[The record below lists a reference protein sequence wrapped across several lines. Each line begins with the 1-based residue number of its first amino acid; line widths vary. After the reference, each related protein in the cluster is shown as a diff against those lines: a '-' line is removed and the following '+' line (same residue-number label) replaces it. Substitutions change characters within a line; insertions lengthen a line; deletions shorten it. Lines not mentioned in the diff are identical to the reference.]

1 MTNPTPTSST
11 QLEPGITEIP
21 YDHEQATYLLPRNH
35 HGDPV
40 APLTADGQSYRFCW
54 TDPGQA
60 MVFAETADD
69 LLAHWIQGYRTAD
82 AAGRARLRAEHA
94 LKVRPG
100 LVANLILEADD
111 AGIQISE
118 EEERLLTADL
128 SDLPADLRR
137 WDSPVPLILL
147 EGAYYPYT
155 DRRPPLSGIDGDV
168 QSPSN
173 IIWLRNA
180 SPDRY
185 VVSLAEA
192 GVITAGT
199 PPFR

>member
-1 MTNPTPTSST
+1 MTNPTTPAAT
-11 QLEPGITEIP
+11 QLESGVTMIP
-21 YDHEQATYLLPRNH
+21 YNGDQNAYLLPRNH

-40 APLTADGQSYRFCW
+40 APLTAAGQAYRFCW

-60 MVFAETADD
+60 MVYAETADD
-69 LLAHWIQGYRTAD
+69 LLACWIPEYRSAD
-82 AAGRARLRAEHA
+82 ADARVRLRADHA

-100 LVANLILEADD
+100 LIANLIVEADE
-111 AGIQISE
+111 AGIQLSVE
-118 EEERLLTADL
+118 EEELLTADL
-128 SDLPADLRR
+128 SNLPPDLRR
-137 WDSPVPLILL
+137 WDSPVPLVLL

-185 VVSLAEA
+185 VMSLAEVGLILLDVAA
-192 GVITAGT
+192 G
-199 PPFR
+199 

>member
-1 MTNPTPTSST
+1 MTSPTPGPA
-11 QLEPGITEIP
+11 QLEPGIAVIP
-21 YDHEQATYLLPRNH
+21 YDRDHDTYLLPRNH
-35 HGDPV
+35 HGDPA
-40 APLTADGQSYRFCW
+40 APLTAAGQSYRFCW
-54 TDPGQA
+54 TDPGQG
-60 MVFAETADD
+60 MVYAETADD
-69 LLAHWIQGYRTAD
+69 LLGYWIPGYRDAD
-82 AAGRARLRAEHA
+82 VGGRARLRAEHA

-100 LVANLILEADD
+100 LIANLIVEADE
-111 AGIQISE
+111 AGIELSERE
-118 EEERLLTADL
+118 EELLTADL
-128 SDLPADLRR
+128 SNLPADLRR

-168 QSPSN
+168 QAPSN

-192 GVITAGT
+192 GLITLDVAAS
-199 PPFR
+199 